1 LERLEVATH
10 GRCFYAKTQY
20 SSCDYHKRFDR
31 FDAVGKFLKAKIDE
45 GHRPGMTVLYTRTVP
60 EMAEHVGKDRPIM
73 TVDAE
78 DLRAFCGSL
87 RESHSVGGV
96 HHCCRNVEAFFRWFW
111 LEYEIDKF
119 NPIDKV
125 KV

>member
-1 LERLEVATH
+1 
-10 GRCFYAKTQY
+10 
-20 SSCDYHKRFDR
+20 
-31 FDAVGKFLKAKIDE
+31 
-45 GHRPGMTVLYTRTVP
+45 MTVSYTRTVP

-78 DLRAFCGSL
+78 DLRAFFGSL

-125 KV
+125 SSKLQYSFVDDRQYGTIAVSSRCRVYSPDSILSISIE